1 MRPAQST
8 NQDWRCPACGRS
20 ATDCAYPR
28 AGCEPR
34 AGKTCF
40 KICQHHDH
48 GTDYGRPARF
58 APTIICKACNDFDGM
73 LKKVVGLQ
81 IDFSYSPAEIRRII
95 THAVPHTGRHLY
107 YSPAVAVKIFRSAY
121 RHGPLLP
128 ATSAMPVLLLP
139 VISRVQTPSQETYQQ
154 HLRAVAQM
162 SKPKDDHHKHYLMA
176 CSMRASGYHLLE
188 TLEVY
193 ESGSVELHHSDAVIA
208 AFDTGGLTTLSIYKW
223 ISGAI
228 CLVSDKAA

>member
-1 MRPAQST
+1 MTAHST
-8 NQDWRCPACGRS
+8 NPDWLCPACGRS
-20 ATDCAYPR
+20 IAACTYT
-28 AGCEPR
+28 R
-34 AGKTCF
+34 AGKPYF

-48 GTDYGRPARF
+48 GADYGRPARF
-58 APTIICKACNDFDGM
+58 APAPICKACNDFDGM
-73 LKKVVGLQ
+73 LKKVMGLP
-81 IDFSYSPAEIRRII
+81 IDFSYSPAEIRQII

-107 YSPAVAVKIFRSAY
+107 YSPETAVKVFRASY
-121 RHGPLLP
+121 RPGSSLP

-162 SKPKDDHHKHYLMA
+162 SKPKDDHHKHYLTA

-193 ESGSVELHHSDAVIA
+193 ESGNVELHHSDAVIA

-223 ISGAI
+223 ISSAI
-228 CLVSDKAA
+228 SLVSDKAA